1 MSRPVDR
8 CAPLR
13 HLASALGGAGFPGV
27 ATIVIVLASGLTGG
41 LRAQTPAL
49 DALVAQARQAR
60 PELAQRRAELSA
72 AEARA
77 AESRLAFRPNVSL
90 GTSYTLAA
98 GGRVIAFP
106 VGDLLNPAYGAL
118 NDITQ
123 TEAFPQIENVEE
135 QFFPNN
141 FYDARLRVEQPILD
155 PTLRLQRELA
165 ATGTR
170 AAQAAIESSA
180 LALDYRVRQA
190 FFQRLQAAEA
200 IQILAAADT
209 LLDEALRT
217 TRSLIRNGA
226 GLPLARERLLAE
238 QAQLRAQRAGAAAQL
253 ANATA
258 LLTFLTGAQ
267 ATVIDSLNAGPRQAP
282 AGEPDGLERPELRQL
297 RAAVAA
303 TDVEL
308 AIEDKFRAPRLG
320 ARVDAGS
327 QDFDFGWQP
336 YVLAGLTLDV
346 PLYDGGRVRE
356 RRARLRAERAAS
368 EASIEEAELGFAL
381 EAELARNR
389 LAAAEATLAYYA
401 RAVASAERALR
412 DARLLYRSDAGT
424 YLQLLDARTQVT
436 RVRLERNVAY
446 YDTWLRYVDL
456 LRALGR

>member
-1 MSRPVDR
+1 M
-8 CAPLR
+8 
-13 HLASALGGAGFPGV
+13 LAGILLVGFGGSP
-27 ATIVIVLASGLTGG
+27 
-41 LRAQTPAL
+41 RAQTPAL
-49 DALVAQARQAR
+49 DGLLERARATR
-60 PELAQRRAELSA
+60 PELAQRRAELRA

-77 AESRLAFRPNVSL
+77 GESRLAFRPNVSF

-98 GGRVIAFP
+98 GGRVIALP
-106 VGDLLNPAYGAL
+106 VGDLLNPVYGTL
-118 NDITQ
+118 NGLTQ

-165 ATGTR
+165 TAGTR
-170 AAQAAIESSA
+170 AAEAAVEASA

-190 FFQRLQAAEA
+190 YFQRLQAAEA
-200 IQILAAADT
+200 VAILDAADT
-209 LLDEALRT
+209 LLAEALRT

-226 GLPLARERLLAE
+226 GLPLARERLLTE
-238 QAQLRAQRAGAAAQL
+238 RAQVRAQRATATAQV

-258 LLTFLTGAQ
+258 LLAFLTGESPAAVEAALVAPD
-267 ATVIDSLNAGPRQAP
+267 ATPETAAAP
-282 AGEPDGLERPELRQL
+282 VERPEIRQL
-297 RAAVAA
+297 RAATAA

-336 YVLAGLTLDV
+336 YVLAGVTLDI
-346 PLYDGGRVRE
+346 PLYDGGRVKQRQ
-356 RRARLRAERAAS
+356 ARLRAERDATAAR
-368 EASIEEAELGFAL
+368 IEEAKRGFAL
-381 EAELARNR
+381 EAEIARNR
-389 LAAAEATLAYYA
+389 LVAAEATLAYYEP
-401 RAVASAERALR
+401 AVASAERALR
-412 DARLLYRSDAGT
+412 DVDALYRNDAGT